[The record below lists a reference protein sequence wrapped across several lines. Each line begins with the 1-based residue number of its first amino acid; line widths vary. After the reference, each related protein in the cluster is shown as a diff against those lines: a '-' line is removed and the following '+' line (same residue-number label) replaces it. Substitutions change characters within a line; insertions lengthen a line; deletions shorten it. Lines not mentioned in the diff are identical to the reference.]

1 MLSARGKRLIGVG
14 LGVYLVAI
22 GTLAGMV
29 IDRMR
34 FDGQRATVL
43 GRYEQALQEWQT
55 YRIALE
61 KASDGHDGQSSC
73 R

>member
-1 MLSARGKRLIGVG
+1 MLNARGNRLIGVG
-14 LGVYLVAI
+14 LGVYLVVI
-22 GTLAGMV
+22 GMLVGMV

-34 FDGQRATVL
+34 FDGQRSAVL

-61 KASDGHDGQSSC
+61 KATDGHDEQSSC